1 MLTARAPPSIKTPTA
16 RVHSL
21 SAICT
26 HLGCTVEFNA
36 AETTWDCPCH
46 GSRFA
51 ADGTVI
57 HGPATASLPPGPE
70 HLPESLK

>member
-1 MLTARAPPSIKTPTA
+1 
-16 RVHSL
+16 
-21 SAICT
+21 
-26 HLGCTVEFNA
+26 LGCTVEFNA

-57 HGPATASLPPGPE
+57 HGPATANLPPGPE